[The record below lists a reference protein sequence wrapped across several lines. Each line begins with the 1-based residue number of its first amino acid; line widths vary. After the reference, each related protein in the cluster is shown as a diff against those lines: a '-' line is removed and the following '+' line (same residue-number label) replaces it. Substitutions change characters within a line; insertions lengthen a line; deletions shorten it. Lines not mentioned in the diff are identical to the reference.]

1 MNKFQN
7 KMSNNK
13 SIFRGTFFTVST
25 RWFDRFVGFLSTII
39 LARLLSPEDYGV
51 VAIVTLSVGMAR
63 VFLDLGVHVALIQ
76 NKNVTQDHYNT
87 AWTIKLIQSSLITFL
102 LLIFSPFISDYFQDE
117 RSKLVLV
124 ILSFIPFINSFQN
137 IGLIALQKEM
147 RFNQEFYFLSINRIF
162 GFIVTI
168 FFAYIFKSYWALV
181 IGSIST
187 AISGVILSY
196 FFRPMRP
203 SLSINKFSEIFMVS
217 NWMLLKNIGQYF
229 QTNLHKIMVGHWAP
243 SATLGAYSLGS
254 DIAAMPTNELL
265 APFNRVLFPAFSKLQ
280 DDPVELKR
288 VFLLAQG
295 LQTLVAMPAA
305 AGLALVANDLVP
317 LLLGAKWIEAIPYIQ
332 VLAWGGI
339 FSALISTSGFLMISL
354 GYLRLNVLFVYAQVI
369 IFAILVFTFF
379 NGSDAIII
387 AKTRLFVSMFGI
399 ILAFSLAMHVFPHV
413 QVSDLLLNTFRPIF
427 GIAVLWLTLSILNNY
442 LNFLPFYNIIIKI
455 GLGVVVYSLTVLFL
469 WKISNKPVGA
479 ESYLIDKFS
488 VLRNF
493 KI

>member
-1 MNKFQN
+1 MN
-7 KMSNNK
+7 SHK
-13 SIFRGTFFTVST
+13 SIFKGTFFTVST

-102 LLIFSPFISDYFQDE
+102 LLIFSPIISDYFQDE

-124 ILSFIPFINSFQN
+124 FLSFIPFINSFQN
-137 IGLIALQKEM
+137 IGLIKLQKEM
-147 RFNQEFYFLSINRIF
+147 KFKQEFYFLSMNRIF

-168 FFAYIFKSYWALV
+168 LFAYTFRSYWALV
-181 IGSIST
+181 IGSLST
-187 AISGVILSY
+187 AISGVFLSY
-196 FFRPMRP
+196 CFNPMRP
-203 SLSINKFSEIFMVS
+203 SFSINKFNEIFSVS

-229 QTNLHKIMVGHWAP
+229 QTNLHKIMVGHWSP

-265 APFNRVLFPAFSKLQ
+265 APFNRVLFPAFSNLQ

-317 LLLGAKWIEAIPYIQ
+317 LLLGAKWVEAIPYIQ
-332 VLAWGGI
+332 ILSWGGI

-379 NGSDAIII
+379 NGSEAIII

-399 ILAFSLAMHVFPHV
+399 VLAFSLAMHVFPRI
-413 QVSDLLLNTFRPIF
+413 QVIDLLKNTFRPIL
-427 GIAVLWLTLSILNNY
+427 GVVAMCLTLFFLNNY
-442 LNFLPFYNIIIKI
+442 LNLIPLYNIIIKTI
-455 GLGVVVYSLTVLFL
+455 SGIIIYVVTVILL
-469 WKISNKPVGA
+469 WKISKKPVGA
-479 ESYLIDKFS
+479 ESYLIDKFKS
-488 VLRNF
+488 WYQVKF
-493 KI
+493 